1 MVRAGASLSVLFFQ
15 SPSVS
20 LNNRLKPLR
29 FYAPTLTYHAFFML
43 PLVVQVK
50 DDDTKEGKEQMNEE
64 LDENEKRKQRN
75 TEVGGQPACCP
86 KLLLNRATYLP
97 RLEKRRM

>member
-1 MVRAGASLSVLFFQ
+1 
-15 SPSVS
+15 
-20 LNNRLKPLR
+20 
-29 FYAPTLTYHAFFML
+29 ML

-50 DDDTKEGKEQMNEE
+50 DDVTKEGKEQKDDE

-86 KLLLNRATYLP
+86 KLLLNRATYVP
-97 RLEKRRM
+97 RSVKHKK